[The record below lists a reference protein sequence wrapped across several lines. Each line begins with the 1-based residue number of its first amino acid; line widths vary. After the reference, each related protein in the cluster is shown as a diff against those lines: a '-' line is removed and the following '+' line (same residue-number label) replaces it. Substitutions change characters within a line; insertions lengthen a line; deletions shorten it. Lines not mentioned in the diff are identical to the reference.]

1 MLAAVVMT
9 AVESRLIAPL
19 VVAMNTVK
27 SRVWLIA
34 TLRWYMNA
42 NSIMAIRYYLS
53 LWSQYAV
60 QSAVSEGS

>member
-1 MLAAVVMT
+1 MVIVSVVAVLMLAAVVMT

-53 LWSQYAV
+53 L
-60 QSAVSEGS
+60 